1 MSTELITGKLL
12 RPDVVRTPR
21 GRLSYAHIITPFQQE
36 GPEGMSKLRYSTSLA
51 FPKDADLTILQGI
64 VEERA
69 KLKFGVDY
77 KKKHP
82 RLKLPFYQTADYPKM
97 GLDPDEFP
105 TFIRT
110 TSNASSAFPPP
121 TVVDLQG
128 RPVGADREAEAYSGR
143 WAVLVVNTFAYDQ
156 AANKGV
162 SLGLQGVQLRED
174 GDRLGGGGTLAP
186 DDFEA
191 VPIDDSADKLFLSD
205 SAA

>member
-1 MSTELITGKLL
+1 MSELITGKLL

-64 VEERA
+64 IEDRA
-69 KLKFGVDY
+69 KQKFGPDY
-77 KKKHP
+77 KKKYP

-97 GLDPDEFP
+97 GIDAEAFP

-110 TSNASSAFPPP
+110 TANVSNAYPPP
-121 TVVDLQG
+121 IVVDLQG
-128 RPVGADREAEAYSGR
+128 NSVAADREAEAYSGR

-174 GDRLGGGGTLAP
+174 GDRLGGGGALAP
-186 DDFEA
+186 DDFVA
-191 VPIDDSADKLFLSD
+191 VPIDGSADKLFLSD
-205 SAA
+205 TAA